1 MAIFELVADSRNA
14 TITISAFTIS
24 KSSLVLMF
32 IPPIVSYIYLQI
44 SLDGAKHNR
53 LLNCFDSAFEIWSDK
68 AWENDLD
75 NLLSGPQPAYWN
87 TGMLPSE
94 DQSDRIEYRLSITF
108 TVLII
113 LGFIAFEAQAYCVL
127 FPQSAST
134 AVMWALSLLI
144 TIFCGLLRS
153 IGRAWTMVSKLAKE
167 EPFHVQINYG

>member
-68 AWENDLD
+68 SL
-75 NLLSGPQPAYWN
+75 GK
-87 TGMLPSE
+87 
-94 DQSDRIEYRLSITF
+94 RL
-108 TVLII
+108 
-113 LGFIAFEAQAYCVL
+113 G
-127 FPQSAST
+127 
-134 AVMWALSLLI
+134 
-144 TIFCGLLRS
+144 
-153 IGRAWTMVSKLAKE
+153 
-167 EPFHVQINYG
+167 

>member
-1 MAIFELVADSRNA
+1 MLAVF
-14 TITISAFTIS
+14 
-24 KSSLVLMF
+24 
-32 IPPIVSYIYLQI
+32 YLQI

-87 TGMLPSE
+87 MGILPSE
-94 DQSDRIEYRLSITF
+94 DRIDRIEYRLSITF

-113 LGFIAFEAQAYCVL
+113 LGFIAFEAQAYYVL
-127 FPQSAST
+127 FRQSAST
-134 AVMWALSLLI
+134 AVTWAISLLI